1 MGTYVLD
8 RYIEYLKEIGAHVL
22 STLDPS
28 WQSTYYA
35 RLEAMRLKEAHE
47 KEAPLGFAKVTKATV
62 IPASQRKEIHALT
75 KIKHGGYG
83 VNLIG
88 KVSEK
93 HPLPQ
98 GLDLKNS
105 YCNLTPGS
113 AKVNLMLENTTR
125 KNITIPAKAIVCQL
139 NLANQIPKLLLP
151 SSSPEEVLIDI
162 DNEVD
167 RFAQSQSDLDD
178 HDLDLTFQKVRAHQ
192 VLLQDLDEDPKH
204 DRDKS
209 HDNLKFV
216 PNFTPEQDNEQ
227 RNTIES
233 VDCKDNG
240 EWLLEQLDL
249 TGLEEWSKD
258 LQEKAKNMLKRN
270 ASIFSKH
277 DLDMGRTNL
286 VKHNIVLT
294 DPIPFKERYRTIP
307 PQLFSEVKAH
317 MKEMLDLGA
326 TRHSNSPWASA
337 IVLVRKKDG
346 KLRFCIDLRKLNN
359 RTLKDSYSL
368 PRIEHV
374 LDQLLGSTIFTT
386 LDLKAS
392 YWQVEMVEEC
402 KPYTAFTCGP
412 LGFYECETMPFGA
425 TNAPATFQRLMDN
438 CLGDLNMNWCI
449 VYLDDIIIFS
459 QDAASHI
466 ERLEAVFKKLA
477 KAGLKLK
484 PSKCEFF
491 KKRIKYLGHIVSEEG
506 VSTDPQKVE
515 AVLNWPV
522 PRTVYDVRAF
532 LGFVGY
538 YRRFIKGFSKAA
550 LPLRKLLIGLESQ
563 GKKTAKHTPVDWG
576 EEEQIAFDTL
586 KSLCCKAPIL
596 AYPNYKL
603 PFILHTD
610 SSLEGLGA
618 VLYQVQKGVKRV
630 IAYASRSVN
639 KTEMNYPVHK
649 LEFLALKWAI
659 TDKFH
664 DYLYGGN
671 TFDVY
676 TDNNPLTYVLSTAK
690 LDACSHRW
698 VARLANYNFNIHY
711 RSGITNVDADAL
723 SRIQWPSILSDPEMM
738 EFDETIGIQSIKAI
752 CNSSRISY
760 GYCETICSGAASL
773 PGQFVN
779 MSVSPSQPF
788 DWKKEQSQ
796 DPELREIIA
805 LIKGKKLYSRKIKKG
820 DSNVTKALLRVKGQL
835 KLVRGVL
842 YRKTLLDNSAERK
855 PRMQLILPMHL
866 AKKVLNSC
874 HDQVGHQGIVRT
886 LSLLRER
893 FYWPGMHKQATLY
906 VNKCQKCVK
915 RKAIPDVAPL
925 QPIIV
930 SQPMELVHMD
940 FLSIEPSKGN
950 IENVLVITDHFTRYA
965 QVYASKTQTAQAT
978 AKLLWEN
985 FIRHYGFPEKFL
997 SDQGRNFESELISEL
1012 CKLAQVEKVH
1022 TTPYHPMTNGQC
1034 ERFNSTLCN
1043 MLGTLS
1049 EKDKLDWKAHLSS
1062 MTHAYNCNQHPST
1075 TYSPYFLMFGRQP
1088 RLPVD
1093 FEMGLPVDILGD
1105 NCSKT
1110 RYVQKLKQRLN
1121 FAYKK
1126 AKEMSQKQAQKYKS
1140 SYDRKIKGSQL
1151 KENDIVLVK
1160 RVAWKGRHKIQNK
1173 WEPSEYVVMEQPN
1186 LKVPVYK
1193 VKSLED
1199 EKIKVLHRNML
1210 LPLGIKFLP
1219 EDDSGQ
1225 DSEEEPE
1232 CDLSYI
1238 DRQIPEKI
1246 SQPSISNMT
1255 PLPQNNLEHG
1265 QKVQDSFVD
1274 SKKLSEG
1281 HDSQQGS
1288 MAPPSTYSSNQLIDS
1303 QMTLDPQFLVPTDN
1317 TVSSDPTQTTL
1328 IPNKYNDISLKMPS
1342 TEDNSD
1348 SLMKTEEFLE
1358 FVDEL
1363 SHEPSP
1369 LSDREGTSKQDDT
1382 VPSDK
1387 AEDNLHLSDV
1397 INTSENV
1404 VSSFESQDISNSKV
1418 PEINGVES
1426 IDHSI
1431 TEIQFSSTMPYCEES
1446 LVAKLDPEGASQFL
1460 SAQPC
1465 QKEDTTLSHESAD
1478 FISDLGTSGDS
1489 TKDCSSG
1496 TSASKIPTEVT
1507 SVKLDS
1513 VSDKMSESPVD
1524 PDNMQISECPNFEM
1538 SLPLPQRKGTLES
1551 DTVPS
1556 VKAKA
1561 IKPSEPDTSPIQVRR
1576 STRST
1581 KGKPPL
1587 RYGSIVSHSV
1597 KVQTKFGK
1605 WLSTISKKVDSI
1617 YDHMFD

>member
-1 MGTYVLD
+1 M
-8 RYIEYLKEIGAHVL
+8 
-22 STLDPS
+22 
-28 WQSTYYA
+28 
-35 RLEAMRLKEAHE
+35 
-47 KEAPLGFAKVTKATV
+47 
-62 IPASQRKEIHALT
+62 
-75 KIKHGGYG
+75 
-83 VNLIG
+83 
-88 KVSEK
+88 
-93 HPLPQ
+93 
-98 GLDLKNS
+98 
-105 YCNLTPGS
+105 
-113 AKVNLMLENTTR
+113 
-125 KNITIPAKAIVCQL
+125 
-139 NLANQIPKLLLP
+139 
-151 SSSPEEVLIDI
+151 
-162 DNEVD
+162 
-167 RFAQSQSDLDD
+167 
-178 HDLDLTFQKVRAHQ
+178 
-192 VLLQDLDEDPKH
+192 QDLDEDPKH

-227 RNTIES
+227 RNTTES

-258 LQEKAKNMLKRN
+258 LQEEAKNMLKRN

-294 DPIPFKERYRTIP
+294 DPIPFKERYRRIP

-317 MKEMLDLGA
+317 LKEMLDLA
-326 TRHSNSPWASA
+326 AIRHSNSPWASA

-386 LDLKAS
+386 LDLKAG

-459 QDAASHI
+459 QNAASHI

-522 PRTVYDVRAF
+522 PRTVYYVRAF

-711 RSGITNVDADAL
+711 RSGITIVDADAL
-723 SRIQWPSILSDPEMM
+723 SRIQWPSSIQWPSILSDPEMM
-738 EFDETIGIQSIKAI
+738 EFDETIGTQSIKAI

-773 PGQFVN
+773 PSQFVN

-805 LIKGKKLYSRKIKKG
+805 LTKGKKLYSRKIKKG

-855 PRMQLILPMHL
+855 PRMQLILPMQL

-965 QVYASKTQTAQAT
+965 QAYASKTQTAQAT

-1062 MTHAYNCNQHPST
+1062 MTHAYNCTQHPST

-1126 AKEMSQKQAQKYKS
+1126 AKEMSQKQAQIYKS

-1173 WEPSEYVVMEQPN
+1173 WEPSEYVVIEQPN

-1199 EKIKVLHRNML
+1199 EKIRVLHRNML

-1219 EDDSGQ
+1219 EDDSDQ

-1232 CDLSYI
+1232 CDLSHM

-1246 SQPSISNMT
+1246 SQPSILNMT

-1265 QKVQDSFVD
+1265 QKVQDSFVE

-1288 MAPPSTYSSNQLIDS
+1288 MAPPSAYSTDQLIDS

-1317 TVSSDPTQTTL
+1317 TESSDPTQTTL
-1328 IPNKYNDISLKMPS
+1328 LPNKYNDISLKMPS

-1363 SHEPSP
+1363 SEEPSP

-1387 AEDNLHLSDV
+1387 AEDDLHLSDV

-1431 TEIQFSSTMPYCEES
+1431 TESQFSSTMPYCEES
-1446 LVAKLDPEGASQFL
+1446 LVAKLDSEGASQFL

-1465 QKEDTTLSHESAD
+1465 HKEDTTLSHESAD
-1478 FISDLGTSGDS
+1478 FISDQGTSEDS

-1507 SVKLDS
+1507 SVKFDS

-1538 SLPLPQRKGTLES
+1538 SLPLPQREGTLEC

-1587 RYGSIVSHSV
+1587 RYGSIISHSA
-1597 KVQTKFGK
+1597 KAHSKFGK